1 MTNHTTISNLNY
13 LIDPAFIVWWFENEK
28 DRKCFSKYYITVVQ
42 VEDFIELIQQ
52 GNIKNKK
59 HLEIA
64 APLKNL
70 SNIWRTLEMRL
81 VNCEVSLTLTWSEN
95 SLLTKITT
103 QAARTAQKDNLGI
116 PVKWSNKF
124 II

>member
-1 MTNHTTISNLNY
+1 
-13 LIDPAFIVWWFENEK
+13 
-28 DRKCFSKYYITVVQ
+28 
-42 VEDFIELIQQ
+42 
-52 GNIKNKK
+52 
-59 HLEIA
+59 
-64 APLKNL
+64 
-70 SNIWRTLEMRL
+70 MRL